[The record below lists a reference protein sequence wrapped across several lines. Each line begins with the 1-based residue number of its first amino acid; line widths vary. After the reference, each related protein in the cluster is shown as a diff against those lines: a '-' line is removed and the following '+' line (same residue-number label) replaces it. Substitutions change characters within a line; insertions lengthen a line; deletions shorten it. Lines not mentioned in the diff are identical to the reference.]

1 MTISKLRI
9 DLSNGQLEIEGDEDL
24 VRAVYEDFKG
34 QVAGIAS
41 APNKSHSTNR
51 VMAKRPRVSKLAAH
65 SDGTSVPKKRG
76 RKPGRKA
83 LSRNGAPRR
92 SRADAVAM
100 RKEIKAARKM
110 GISAAEIAEKYG
122 VSKSYVY
129 QQK

>member
-1 MTISKLRI
+1 MTITKLRI

-41 APNKSHSTNR
+41 APNKPYSTSR
-51 VMAKRPRVSKLAAH
+51 VMAKRAAQ

-100 RKEIKAARKM
+100 RKEMKAARKM
-110 GISAAEIAEKYG
+110 GMSAAEIAEKYG

>member
-41 APNKSHSTNR
+41 ASNKPYSTSR
-51 VMAKRPRVSKLAAH
+51 VMAKRAAQ

-100 RKEIKAARKM
+100 RKEMKAARKM
-110 GISAAEIAEKYG
+110 GMSAAEIAEKYG